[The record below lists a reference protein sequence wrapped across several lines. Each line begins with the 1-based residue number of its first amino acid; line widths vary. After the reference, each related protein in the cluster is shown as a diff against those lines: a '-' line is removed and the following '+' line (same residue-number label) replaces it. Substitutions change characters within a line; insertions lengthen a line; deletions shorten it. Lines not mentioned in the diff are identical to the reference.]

1 MEGVEAILGA
11 LYVGVLKKLKRMK
24 RGHPG
29 GSGLGGGRIGAG
41 S

>member
-1 MEGVEAILGA
+1 MEGVKAILGA
-11 LYVGVLKKLKRMK
+11 PYVGVLKKLQRMK

-29 GSGLGGGRIGAG
+29 GSGF

>member
-11 LYVGVLKKLKRMK
+11 PYVGVLKKLQRVK
-24 RGHPG
+24 RGHLG
-29 GSGLGGGRIGAG
+29 GSGFGGGRIGGG